1 MSRVRKRA
9 ELHAHTTFSPGDGFK
24 LPQEHMEACAE
35 MGIVARAFT
44 EHGNVSSHVQAEKA
58 ATATGVKAIFGCE
71 LYCQTD
77 DPRGQLKNHLTVL
90 AMNQVGLSN
99 LYAVVSK
106 SWGQEH
112 FKYKPTATGEMLADH
127 HEGLIVLSGCLG
139 GRLATAVMGGKGEE
153 EHAADIAAG
162 ARVASQFREVF
173 GDRYYLEV
181 QAHPLL
187 AKQKAYNRAVARI
200 GGRLGI
206 PLVATGDVHYPTEVD
221 QDIYP
226 VLHAIDRGGS
236 RNTVEAQAQSWE
248 YGLVLAHQTGDD
260 VFEGLCSTGLRSS
273 VADGAIAASL
283 EVAERCKVVLPKLK
297 DLVFPGTEEDLEW

>member
-1 MSRVRKRA
+1 VSKRKRA
-9 ELHAHTTFSPGDGFK
+9 ELHGHTTFSPGDGYK
-24 LPQEHMEACAE
+24 MPKEHMDACAE

-44 EHGNVSSHVQAEKA
+44 EHGNVSSHVQGEQA
-58 ATATGVKAIFGCE
+58 ATATGVKFIAGCE
-71 LYCQTD
+71 LYCKTN

-90 AMNQVGLSN
+90 AMDAVGLSN
-99 LYAVVSK
+99 LYSVVTK
-106 SWGQEH
+106 SWEQEH

-153 EHAADIAAG
+153 EHRADLAAG
-162 ARVASQFREVF
+162 GRVAAQFREVF

-187 AKQKAYNRAVARI
+187 DKQKSYNLALQRI
-200 GGRLGI
+200 GQRLRI

-248 YGLVLAHQTGDD
+248 YGLVLAHQSGDA
-260 VFEGLCSTGLRSS
+260 VFAGLVETGLRTS
-273 VADGAIAASL
+273 VADRAVETSLDIAD
-283 EVAERCKVVLPKLK
+283 RCDVVLPKLK
-297 DLVFPGTEEDLEW
+297 DLIYPGTEAELEW